1 MNKDKK
7 SLLIITIILCIL
19 LFSTLFVPKIIKV
32 WMVALLLI
40 PFVIMT
46 YLYVKKR
53 SILSIYKKEV
63 LVLMIIIALVHL
75 MSMYLLGIH
84 FGFTKTVYSLSFYTI
99 LNYIIPFTT
108 VLIGFE
114 YIRYVV
120 LAQKNKLTTVLIFIS
135 SLCVDLLIYSN
146 LNNINSFQ
154 KFMDIIGLTLIPA
167 LASNFLYQYIS
178 QNYGMH
184 PNIAYR
190 LIITLYPY
198 IIPFVPATIDLL
210 VSFMGLVIPLIIF
223 AFIKMLYQKKKYVI
237 SYNKQRLNNVAY
249 SISVLIMVFIIML
262 ISNQF
267 KYQFIVVGS
276 ESMTGEYDVGDG
288 LIYERYDNQDIVEG
302 QVIVFKKNNNIVI
315 HRVMRI
321 ERINNI
327 NRYYTKGDANEQMD
341 SDYILESQIL
351 GVADFSIPYIGYPS
365 IWVRKI
371 FN

>member
-84 FGFTKTVYSLSFYTI
+84 FGFTKTVYTLSFYTI
-99 LNYIIPFTT
+99 LNYIIPF
-108 VLIGFE
+108 
-114 YIRYVV
+114 
-120 LAQKNKLTTVLIFIS
+120 TTVLIFIS

-190 LIITLYPY
+190 LIITLYSY

-223 AFIKMLYQKKKYVI
+223 VFIKMLYQKKKYVI
-237 SYNKQRLNNVAY
+237 SYNKKRLNNVAY
-249 SISVLIMVFIIML
+249 CISVLIMVFIIML